1 MGFKKKL
8 SSLRANSKNSL
19 PTTKSSE
26 SSSILGARKERL
38 TNVSKKSTSN
48 CSPKDIAFLEP
59 FIERYGD
66 LVFDLCYSI
75 LWSQRSAQVAF
86 QTVFKKILHTPQK
99 NRFTEFE
106 RVWVL
111 KLTVEVLLPQA
122 QAALKR
128 LSPSEQVMLDSSSDP
143 ARKLESL
150 SMYFH
155 RLGAHEK
162 LTILLRDKY
171 GIGYSE
177 ITAVMG
183 IPEGSL
189 KILRQQGLQA
199 LEGWIWSPE

>member
-1 MGFKKKL
+1 MGFKKKIP
-8 SSLRANSKNSL
+8 SSHFSGRAA
-19 PTTKSSE
+19 E
-26 SSSILGARKERL
+26 SSSGSKLAKKTVIPRPPKEVTL
-38 TNVSKKSTSN
+38 
-48 CSPKDIAFLEP
+48 LEP
-59 FIERYGD
+59 FVERYGD

-75 LWSQRSAQVAF
+75 LWSQRAAQVAF
-86 QTVFKKILHTPQK
+86 QSVFKKILQTAPK
-99 NRFTEFE
+99 NQFNEFE

-111 KLTVEVLLPQA
+111 KLTVTVLLPQA

-150 SMYFH
+150 GMYFH
-155 RLGAHEK
+155 RLAAQEK
-162 LTILLRDKY
+162 ITLLLRDKY

-177 ITAVMG
+177 IAAIMG